1 MEAAQ
6 IVQRI
11 GVTLAHS
18 LLSEA
23 RRPIGVKYE
32 SEQGVD
38 MDYALCSVFYIHL
51 QDLQNL
57 VNMPVD
63 LWVSVV
69 YKLNEAGEQDLG
81 FAITHSKTAPCELQ
95 MYPIGSIEHAVAV
108 IKKFFAYSMLPYF
121 DLAGAGLETDLTFLN
136 GKYGNAQAWGDTIT
150 LNLKAE
156 DFPYDVDYT
165 GGIFRGFSDRLL
177 NGMIKDVQ
185 TSIGQPEELK
195 HRVFSL
201 ENDIGIVFIP
211 KSTYSA
217 SKDVPKEL

>member
-11 GVTLAHS
+11 GVTLAHA

-57 VNMPVD
+57 VNMPID

-69 YKLNEAGEQDLG
+69 YKLNQAGEQDLG
-81 FAITHSKTAPCELQ
+81 FAITHNKTAPCELQ
-95 MYPIGSIEHAVAV
+95 MYPIGSIEHAVEV

-121 DLAGAGLETDLTFLN
+121 ELSGAALETDLTFLS
-136 GKYGNAQAWGDTIT
+136 GKYGNAQAWGDTVT

-165 GGIFRGFSDRLL
+165 GGVFRGFSDRLL
-177 NGMIKDVQ
+177 NNMIKDVQ
-185 TSIGQPEELK
+185 TSIGQSEELK

-201 ENDIGIVFIP
+201 ENDIGVVFIP

-217 SKDVPKEL
+217 SKHVPKEL

>member
-6 IVQRI
+6 IIQRI

-23 RRPIGVKYE
+23 RKPIGVNYE
-32 SEQGVD
+32 SDQGVD
-38 MDYALCSVFYIHL
+38 MTYTLCSVFYIHL

-69 YKLNEAGEQDLG
+69 YKLNESGEQDVG
-81 FAITHSKTAPCELQ
+81 FAVTHHKEAPCELKT
-95 MYPIGSIEHAVAV
+95 YPLGSIEHAVEV

-121 DLAGAGLETDLTFLN
+121 EMRGAAQTTDLTFLA
-136 GKYGNAQAWGDTIT
+136 GKYGNAQAWGDTVT

-156 DFPYDVDYT
+156 DFHYDVDYT
-165 GGIFRGFSDRLL
+165 GGVFRGFSDRLL
-177 NGMIKDVQ
+177 NNMINDVQ
-185 TSIGQPEELK
+185 TAIGKPEELK

-201 ENDIGIVFIP
+201 ENDIGVVFIP

-217 SKDVPKEL
+217 SKYVPKEL

>member
-6 IVQRI
+6 IIQRI
-11 GVTLAHS
+11 GVTLAHA

-23 RRPIGVKYE
+23 RKPIGVNYE
-32 SEQGVD
+32 SDQGVD

-63 LWVSVV
+63 LWVSVL
-69 YKLNEAGEQDLG
+69 YKLNESGEQDLG
-81 FAITHSKTAPCELQ
+81 FTVTHHKVAPCELKT
-95 MYPIGSIEHAVAV
+95 YPIGSIEHAVEV

-121 DLAGAGLETDLTFLN
+121 EMRGAAQTTDLTFLA
-136 GKYGNAQAWGDTIT
+136 GKYGNAQAWGDTVT

-156 DFPYDVDYT
+156 DFHYDVDYT
-165 GGIFRGFSDRLL
+165 GGVFRGFSDRLL
-177 NGMIKDVQ
+177 NNMINDVQ
-185 TSIGQPEELK
+185 TAIGKPEELK

-201 ENDIGIVFIP
+201 ENDIGVVFIP

-217 SKDVPKEL
+217 SKYVPKEL

>member
-23 RRPIGVKYE
+23 RKPIGVEYE
-32 SEQGVD
+32 SDQGVG
-38 MDYALCSVFYIHL
+38 MDYALCSVFYIHMA
-51 QDLQNL
+51 DMQNL

-63 LWVSVV
+63 LWIAVV
-69 YKLNEAGEQDLG
+69 YKLTESGEQDLG
-81 FAITHSKTAPCELQ
+81 FTVTHHKVAPCELKT
-95 MYPIGSIEHAVAV
+95 YPLGSIDYAVQV

-121 DLAGAGLETDLTFLN
+121 EARGVAQATDLTFLA
-136 GKYGNAQAWGDTIT
+136 GKYGDAQAWGDTIT

-156 DFPYDVDYT
+156 DFQYDVDY
-165 GGIFRGFSDRLL
+165 GSGVFRGFSERLL
-177 NGMIKDVQ
+177 NNMIKDVQ
-185 TSIGQPEELK
+185 TAIGSQEELK

-217 SKDVPKEL
+217 SKHVPKEL